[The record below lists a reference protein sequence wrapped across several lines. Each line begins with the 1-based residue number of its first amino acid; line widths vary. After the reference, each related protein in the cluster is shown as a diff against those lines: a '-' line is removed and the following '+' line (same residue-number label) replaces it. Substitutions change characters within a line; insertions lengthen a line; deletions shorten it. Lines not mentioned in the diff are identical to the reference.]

1 MKKTLNTTNTTV
13 KHEAQVTRPA
23 QSVKAGYQAEQST
36 EKARIIK
43 GAFGDYAE
51 SLAKGG
57 VTYSKSAMVDT
68 CKVSGEIVENFYNDC
83 AQLMGKI
90 GVMMDA
96 REAAK
101 GNPEKDS
108 PAALMLDNAER
119 SVKKLAESL
128 FYSLAYR
135 KGRSHKNKAGEWV
148 TDKDPFYKVR
158 YADYAI
164 FGEMLEQ
171 SKAGAESNRIERF
184 TGLFL
189 LFAGRILTGKPAGRV
204 SANDLREAR
213 KAAKDA
219 AADKAMKTRKTRK
232 TDNDNKEES
241 ADVKAVKAEL
251 EARSSLVASVIASA
265 SEKVN
270 ASHATDEEKAEI
282 IALLES
288 LVK

>member
-1 MKKTLNTTNTTV
+1 MKKTTTTTTV

-23 QSVKAGYQAEQST
+23 QPIKEAYKAEQST
-36 EKARIIK
+36 EKARMIK
-43 GAFGDYAE
+43 GVFGDYAE
-51 SLAKGG
+51 SLAKGTI
-57 VTYSKSAMVDT
+57 TYSKAAMIDA
-68 CKVSGEIVENFYNDC
+68 CHVSGEIVENFYNDC

-90 GVMMDA
+90 GVMLDA

-101 GNPEKDS
+101 GSPEKDS

-128 FYSLAYR
+128 FFSLAYR
-135 KGRSHKNKAGEWV
+135 KGKSHKNKAGEWV
-148 TDKDPFYKVR
+148 TDKTPFYKVR

-171 SKAGAESNRIERF
+171 SKAGAGSNRIERF
-184 TGLFL
+184 MGLFL

-219 AADKAMKTRKTRK
+219 AADKAMNTRKTRK
-232 TDNDNKEES
+232 TASKEES
-241 ADVKAVKAEL
+241 TDVKAVKAEL
-251 EARSSLVASVIASA
+251 EARSNLVASVIASA

-270 ASHATDEEKAEI
+270 ASHATAEEKAEI

>member
-1 MKKTLNTTNTTV
+1 MKKTLNTNTTV

-23 QSVKAGYQAEQST
+23 QSVKATYQAEQST
-36 EKARIIK
+36 EKARMIK

-51 SLAKGG
+51 SLAKGTI
-57 VTYSKSAMVDT
+57 TYSKAAMVDA
-68 CKVSGEIVENFYNDC
+68 CHVSGEIVENFYNDC

-101 GNPEKDS
+101 GSPEKDS

-135 KGRSHKNKAGEWV
+135 KGKSHKNKAGEWV
-148 TDKDPFYKVR
+148 TDKAPFYKVR
-158 YADYAI
+158 YSDYAI

-171 SKAGAESNRIERF
+171 SKDGADSNRIERF
-184 TGLFL
+184 MGLFL

-219 AADKAMKTRKTRK
+219 AADKAMNTRKTRK
-232 TDNDNKEES
+232 TASKEES
-241 ADVKAVKAEL
+241 TDVKAVKAEL
-251 EARSSLVASVIASA
+251 EARSNLVASVIASA

-270 ASHATDEEKAEI
+270 ASHATAEEKAEI